1 LTVNE
6 LLSYTQRIMFL
17 RIQRKHKI
25 YRVDGWL
32 KRTPTI
38 SIIDFTVDLG
48 LSKDKK
54 RSMCK
59 NDDVRGDTG
68 FSF

>member
-6 LLSYTQRIMFL
+6 LLSYTQRIIFL

-25 YRVDGWL
+25 DRVDGCL

-48 LSKDKK
+48 LS
-54 RSMCK
+54 
-59 NDDVRGDTG
+59 
-68 FSF
+68 